1 MSDFTVTVLA
11 WIIAFVSLVSNMV
24 MGGNTMLLLE
34 ALWVCIWVTAWI
46 IVGGYYSLK
55 LLAWLEMK

>member
-1 MSDFTVTVLA
+1 MDYSFRR
-11 WIIAFVSLVSNMV
+11 LVSDMV

-34 ALWVCIWVTAWI
+34 ALWVCIHVTAWI

-55 LLAWLEMK
+55 LLAWLEDK

>member
-1 MSDFTVTVLA
+1 MDS
-11 WIIAFVSLVSNMV
+11 SSRHLVSNMV

-34 ALWVCIWVTAWI
+34 ALWVCIHVTAWI

-55 LLAWLEMK
+55 LLAWIEEK